1 MQHDVEAETEG
12 DEEGGVPQQEGGEG
26 GEYLVEHGDVD
37 VVLGQLGV
45 SADESDEGGPAHD
58 DGEGGQGPL
67 GVTGGDEG
75 LVRDVED
82 DGSEDERG
90 QLQPV
95 LQAEDV
101 PKY

>member
-1 MQHDVEAETEG
+1 MQHDVEAEAEG
-12 DEEGGVPQQEGGEG
+12 DEEERVPEEEGSEG
-26 GEYLVEHGDVD
+26 LEYLVEHGDVD
-37 VVLGQLGV
+37 VVLGQLGM

-67 GVTGGDEG
+67 GVAGVEEG